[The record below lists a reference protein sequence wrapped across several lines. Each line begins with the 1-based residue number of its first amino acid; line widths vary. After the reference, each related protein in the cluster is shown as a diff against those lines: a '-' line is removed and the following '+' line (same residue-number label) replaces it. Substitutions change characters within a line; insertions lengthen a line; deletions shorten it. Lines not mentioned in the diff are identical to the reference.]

1 MCLDTPSEL
10 RSVAIQISVTGI
22 FNGSV
27 APELADTE
35 RVVPSWFLTG
45 AIMICLEALNL

>member
-1 MCLDTPSEL
+1 MLFEL
-10 RSVAIQISVTGI
+10 RSVVIQICVTGT
-22 FNGSV
+22 FNSSV

-35 RVVPSWFLTG
+35 RVAPSWVLTG